1 MFHAKKIPC
10 LQVCWTA
17 FVDLPLL
24 IRKCLWFMTKQN
36 LSYQS
41 SRISQWLWLKRKIP
55 VIFYWFWPHHH
66 DPNLSVLPE
75 IKKKMRHITGYIPHI
90 NHSHHP
96 LLLAVRWLCGVN
108 MSLIYWQRLP
118 TQQQCL
124 DPITL
129 YVLQH
134 TQNFTAHC
142 TMSGLFVQS
151 VAEMLSFC
159 GPIAFVP
166 KPTNLSGRIR

>member
-1 MFHAKKIPC
+1 MFNAKKIPC

-55 VIFYWFWPHHH
+55 VIFYWFWPRHH

-108 MSLIYWQRLP
+108 MSLIYWQRP
-118 TQQQCL
+118 PPNNSVRTQLHCTYSS
-124 DPITL
+124 TL
-129 YVLQH
+129 K
-134 TQNFTAHC
+134 TNFTA
-142 TMSGLFVQS
+142 LF
-151 VAEMLSFC
+151 
-159 GPIAFVP
+159 
-166 KPTNLSGRIR
+166 